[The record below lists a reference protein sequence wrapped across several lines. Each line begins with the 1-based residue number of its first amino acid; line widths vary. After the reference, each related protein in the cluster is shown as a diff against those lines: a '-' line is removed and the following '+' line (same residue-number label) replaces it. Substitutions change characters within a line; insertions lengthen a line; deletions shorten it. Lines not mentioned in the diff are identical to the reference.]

1 MQHFKAEP
9 IKARSPPIYHHKT
22 TAMLNLN
29 SDFEKE
35 AIVDEEIRPN
45 RTGRVYFQGSWWPA
59 RCQQNV
65 TLAPGKI
72 CYVINICNITLFVEP
87 APFN

>member
-1 MQHFKAEP
+1 MF
-9 IKARSPPIYHHKT
+9 S
-22 TAMLNLN
+22 LS

-35 AIVDEEIRPN
+35 AIVDEEIRPY

-65 TLAPGKI
+65 TLTAGKI
-72 CYVINICNITLFVEP
+72 CYVMDICNITLLVEP
-87 APFN
+87 AFFEHKSLSHYYNRNGV